1 MAEDLSIKVKVEP
14 DGGGVQGKLDEI
26 AKNKKFNVQIGDKN
40 LKTQLKSISKTISGT
55 LEKAMANTMKAID
68 DYAESAQQAAN
79 VIEQAQ
85 KREQAALTSNINLLT
100 GSVQKRKEIAS
111 VTQEQIAA
119 QKQLNEETK
128 LTATQER
135 ELKNSINKDTEISIL
150 NTKIKQYQKI
160 KENISDI
167 RTLINEVN
175 KETTNSNDSGE
186 AKKGNDVSN
195 EISSF
200 QQNLLSVLTDPSLKK
215 GLKESS
221 DNISEDINTYFS
233 LISNSFNRGTTEIK
247 NTIANVENESNKVKQ
262 VFNTF
267 EDIANWE
274 DVDKNTGESRYY
286 SFADYVD
293 DQLVARGEDS
303 AKIAKK
309 FETVISAMDMNAS
322 EELNSAALNYTAT
335 LKRLFEKLNE
345 ARQKVLSSTSTEE
358 EVKTAAKDYQE
369 YWVEIASTIGVLPD
383 SVKNQMVSGLDSVI
397 QTAEGKIE
405 QRKRELQNKIT
416 GISSEQTKL
425 KTAKE
430 SDLDD
435 TEITARIKTAT
446 ETIIS
451 QLNTMTEKQDLVTA
465 AKQKTLEAEQSIVKA
480 TQESIN
486 ALQTLVKQKEQI
498 AEEISKLKS
507 EATGITNGKD
517 KADDAKTL
525 LETLSAINPSKVKD
539 VLDKVSAFVNS
550 VAESNPKLETTKTK
564 AAEFNAAIESIN
576 KTLAISTA
584 FLTSLT
590 KEDKTAKGKRGG
602 KKTQKA
608 DTTEVDEAVKLQQLV
623 LNAEKAA
630 DAVKNAITR
639 ASNSINTITA
649 ELKTAATSADGA
661 KEATSP
667 MIEAAIALNDTFK
680 QYSESL
686 ADIKTNAGIMNGTA
700 VTTKRGKKVATETA
714 SMDDVAASAAKA
726 NEASTQI
733 HTVFTK
739 FAKIG
744 AATNGFAEKAAQII
758 AASDEVNAIILA
770 YKTTG
775 ERTAITTADA
785 AKQQQSAAQ
794 ELSAQMETVG
804 ATLNNAG
811 EKVGRATTAL
821 SEAAQAGGTIDAS
834 VKILVNAGNRLKR
847 LFTSYSNIAAGLQ
860 ENLDKVA
867 EIDGS
872 KNATTY
878 RKLGNFIN
886 NIVDFYKK
894 SIGELSAINSVK
906 LPKDENGKTVTPK
919 VDAAVAEATQRF
931 KATLDEA
938 LSQALATL
946 KDTSGLDAKL
956 AKAQQ
961 STVDAKRAKTDIVNG
976 FAEITAVF
984 NSLTNAAKSITDS
997 MTDLAKLKTMTD
1009 EVNMD
1014 QFAELINNSVDE
1026 QIKKIS
1032 TKIRKD
1038 AMLQTSPDN
1047 SHVTSLAM
1055 KTGNLGAMI
1064 KQIPEGAVKDSYT
1077 KQFAELNDDITA
1089 FYNGS
1094 EKAATTWADIVSR
1107 TTEMAEGV
1115 KQVNKETQEAAK
1127 AAAQSAIKSAQ
1138 DLEQRQALAT
1148 ELQQRFDALNNT
1160 IAKGKEIEGNGKAF
1174 NEFHS
1179 ALEQIE
1185 VDAKRLGPQLESALD
1200 KNDIVSLKALTDYD
1214 KNLTDIEQRVAKV
1227 TDGVIST
1234 TSKAVKSV
1242 ADQKEELKNID
1253 PTAAINKALNLN
1265 VDGAESAKI
1274 TRLRKELEESKTTI
1288 AAARKAYEDDWSSD
1302 NFDKLVTA
1310 MKNGQDAANKFTTA
1324 VKTANDTMA
1333 DNGTRSNE
1341 RQFEQIKDFL
1351 ANYQTMLTTLQRS
1364 AGNKGFKELGGD
1376 NGVYKQTES
1385 ALKKMAEEAEKV
1397 KSAADVPTFIAA
1409 MAKQFKDAK
1418 TPIES
1423 VSDTLNAVKTK
1434 IGETKAEADKFNGA
1448 LKSQRDVNTYIKSVS
1463 NSLYTAQRYLSNNS
1477 KITTDPAIYARYLEY
1492 IERYQELLKSG
1503 KITQQNGQ
1511 EYASKA
1517 SKEFAELKK
1526 AVQDAGLETDTLAM
1540 KFKKLFETNIKSQF
1554 ASQVINIVEQGLRQI
1569 YQNVVNIDSAMT
1581 ELKKVTNETDNTYD
1595 AFLDDAGTRAK
1606 NLGASIS
1613 DIVTASADFA
1623 RLGYNLKDSKELAD
1637 AAVLYQHVGDGISS
1651 VNDASESIISTMKAF
1666 GVEAKDVTSI
1676 VDKFNEVGNNYA
1688 ISSAGVGSALQRS
1701 ASALHTAGNTLDQSI
1716 GMIVAANDVA
1726 QDPESVGNAL
1736 KVLSLRIR
1744 GAKTDLEQMGES
1756 TDDVAVS
1763 TSKLREQIKALTNVD
1778 GKGGFDILTK
1788 SGDFKSTYEI
1798 MEGIANV
1805 WKEMNDVDKASLLE
1819 QVAGK
1824 NRANVVSGMLDN
1836 WKDAQDAAKT
1846 AAESAGSATKENET
1860 YLDSINGK
1868 ISQFT
1873 AAFEKLSKDV
1883 LDSDLIKFFIEL
1895 ATHIANLADEAVKLV
1910 DNFGLIPTALTGIST
1925 GLVTSLIKNKGT
1937 SGKLYARLHKG
1948 NSCVGCRCQIIKYPN
1963 CWERL
1968 RAA

>member
-68 DYAESAQQAAN
+68 DYAKSAQQAAS

-85 KREQAALTSNINLLT
+85 KREQAALISNVNLLAKNA
-100 GSVQKRKEIAS
+100 QERKEITNAIQGQ
-111 VTQEQIAA
+111 VAA
-119 QKQLNEETK
+119 QNKLRNETA
-128 LTATQER
+128 LTAAQEN
-135 ELKNSINKDTEISIL
+135 ELRKMSNRDLTIRQLRAEQQEWEQLEKEISDVNNL
-150 NTKIKQYQKI
+150 I
-160 KENISDI
+160 KEKNRAADTGSKKNNKKDDAEFTVDQKFPEVQKELLNLMTDDDAFDI
-167 RTLINEVN
+167 GI
-175 KETTNSNDSGE
+175 
-186 AKKGNDVSN
+186 KK
-195 EISSF
+195 SSE
-200 QQNLLSVLTDPSLKK
+200 KA
-215 GLKESS
+215 
-221 DNISEDINTYFS
+221 SEDILTGFN
-233 LISNSFNRGTTEIK
+233 LISDSIGKGKDVIQKAVAEFQREKSGAGSIFDTFGYLFDDESDYGGDIGAWIDAEIPDEKIK
-247 NTIANVENESNKVKQ
+247 NALKNKFKSIIDANSDGKNELSNAYSQYVTTISKLFKDYYAALEKITNKASTTKNVEK
-262 VFNTF
+262 
-267 EDIANWE
+267 
-274 DVDKNTGESRYY
+274 G
-286 SFADYVD
+286 
-293 DQLVARGEDS
+293 
-303 AKIAKK
+303 
-309 FETVISAMDMNAS
+309 
-322 EELNSAALNYTAT
+322 
-335 LKRLFEKLNE
+335 
-345 ARQKVLSSTSTEE
+345 
-358 EVKTAAKDYQE
+358 AKDLQTTI
-369 YWVEIASTIGVLPD
+369 VEIASTIGILPD
-383 SVKNQMVSGLDSVI
+383 NVKEKMLANVTEPLDKVKE
-397 QTAEGKIE
+397 AIE
-405 QRKRELQNKIT
+405 QRKEALKNKML
-416 GISSEQTKL
+416 GNDEQGSNDVKL
-425 KTAKE
+425 KVDIDDA
-430 SDLDD
+430 D
-435 TEITARIKTAT
+435 TEERLKNTT

-451 QLNTMTEKQDLVTA
+451 QLDTMAQKQRDITA
-465 AKQKTLEAEQSIVKA
+465 AKEATVKAEQSIYTE
-480 TQESIN
+480 TQKSIKE
-486 ALQTLVKQKEQI
+486 LQTLVEQKEQL
-498 AEEISKLKS
+498 AKKISELRS
-507 EATGITNGKD
+507 EATGIPDGKG
-517 KADDAKTL
+517 KTEDAKTL
-525 LETLSAINPSKVKD
+525 METLSAIDPSKVKT
-539 VLDKVSAFVNS
+539 VLDNVSAFVDS
-550 VAESNPKLETTKTK
+550 VVKSSSELETTKTK

-576 KTLAISTA
+576 KALA
-584 FLTSLT
+584 TSVVFMTNLT

-630 DAVKNAITR
+630 DAVKNAITN
-639 ASNSINTITA
+639 ASNSINTITT

-661 KEATSP
+661 KEATRP
-667 MIEAAIALNDTFK
+667 MIEAATALNNTFK

-686 ADIKTNAGIMNGTA
+686 ADIKTNAGLINGT
-700 VTTKRGKKVATETA
+700 VTKAKRGKKSTVETA
-714 SMDDVAASAAKA
+714 NMDDVAASVTKA

-733 HTVFTK
+733 HTIFTK

-744 AATNGFAEKAAQII
+744 AATDKFAEKAAQII

-775 ERTAITTADA
+775 ERTATTTANA

-794 ELSAQMETVG
+794 ELSTQMETVG

-821 SEAAQAGGTIDAS
+821 SEAAQASGTIDAS
-834 VKILVNAGNRLKR
+834 VKTLVNAGNRLKR
-847 LFTSYSNIAAGLQ
+847 LFTSYANIAAGLQ

-894 SIGELSAINSVK
+894 SIGELSAINSVE
-906 LPKDENGKTVTPK
+906 LPKDESGKTVTPK
-919 VDAAVAEATQRF
+919 VDAAVTEATQRF

-946 KDTSGLDAKL
+946 KNTSNLDAKL

-961 STVDAKRAKTDIVNG
+961 STVDAKKAKTDIVNG

-1038 AMLQTSPDN
+1038 AMLQTSPNNDR
-1047 SHVTSLAM
+1047 VTSLAM
-1055 KTGNLGAMI
+1055 KTGNIGSMI
-1064 KQIPEGAVKDSYT
+1064 KQMPDGAVKDSYT

-1094 EKAATTWADIVSR
+1094 EKAATTWVDIVSR

-1200 KNDIVSLKALTDYD
+1200 KKDIVSLKALTDYD

-1253 PTAAINKALNLN
+1253 PTAAISKALNLK

-1274 TRLRKELEESKTTI
+1274 TRLRKELKESKTTI
-1288 AAARKAYEDDWSSD
+1288 ADARKAYEDDWSSD

-1351 ANYQTMLTTLQRS
+1351 ANYQTMLTALQRS
-1364 AGNKGFKELGGD
+1364 AGNKGFKQRD
-1376 NGVYKQTES
+1376 DYQQTES
-1385 ALKKMAEEAEKV
+1385 ALKKMVEEAEKV
-1397 KSAADVPTFIAA
+1397 KSAADVPTFIAT
-1409 MAKQFKDAK
+1409 MANKFKDAK

-1423 VSDTLNAVKTK
+1423 VSDALNVVKTK
-1434 IGETKAEADKFNGA
+1434 IGETKAKADEFNGG

-1511 EYASKA
+1511 EYASEA

-1554 ASQVINIVEQGLRQI
+1554 ASQIISMVEQGLRQI

-1581 ELKKVTNETDNTYD
+1581 ELKKVTDETDNTYD

-1676 VDKFNEVGNNYA
+1676 VDKFNEVGKQHCPKFTISVKGWRHSRPRKDMEFNDNFLYGNREVIFFMCTRNNKCQFIKGT
-1688 ISSAGVGSALQRS
+1688 ISNKRKHNKIPLSRLPYTLTAEQVEDKIVKSYKSLE
-1701 ASALHTAGNTLDQSI
+1701 TAGYTWQ
-1716 GMIVAANDVA
+1716 
-1726 QDPESVGNAL
+1726 
-1736 KVLSLRIR
+1736 
-1744 GAKTDLEQMGES
+1744 
-1756 TDDVAVS
+1756 
-1763 TSKLREQIKALTNVD
+1763 
-1778 GKGGFDILTK
+1778 
-1788 SGDFKSTYEI
+1788 
-1798 MEGIANV
+1798 
-1805 WKEMNDVDKASLLE
+1805 
-1819 QVAGK
+1819 QV
-1824 NRANVVSGMLDN
+1824 
-1836 WKDAQDAAKT
+1836 
-1846 AAESAGSATKENET
+1846 
-1860 YLDSINGK
+1860 
-1868 ISQFT
+1868 
-1873 AAFEKLSKDV
+1873 
-1883 LDSDLIKFFIEL
+1883 
-1895 ATHIANLADEAVKLV
+1895 
-1910 DNFGLIPTALTGIST
+1910 
-1925 GLVTSLIKNKGT
+1925 
-1937 SGKLYARLHKG
+1937 
-1948 NSCVGCRCQIIKYPN
+1948 C
-1963 CWERL
+1963 
-1968 RAA
+1968 

>member
-1 MAEDLSIKVKVEP
+1 MAEDLSIKLKVEP
-14 DGGGVQGKLDEI
+14 DGGDVQGKLDEI
-26 AKNKKFNVQIGDKN
+26 AKDKKFNVQIGDKN
-40 LKTQLKSISKTISGT
+40 LKTQLKSISKTISGAM
-55 LEKAMANTMKAID
+55 EKAMANTMKAID
-68 DYAESAQQAAN
+68 DYAKSAQQAAA

-100 GSVQKRKEIAS
+100 GSVQKRKELAS
-111 VTQEQIAA
+111 ATQEQIVA
-119 QKQLNEETK
+119 QKQLNEGIK

-135 ELKNSINKDTEISIL
+135 ELKNSINKDTEISAL

-167 RTLINEVN
+167 KTLVAEINA
-175 KETTNSNDSGE
+175 ETTNSNDDE
-186 AKKGNDVSN
+186 KAKNGNDVSS

-200 QQNLLSVLTDPSLKK
+200 QQKLLSTLKNPTLK
-215 GLKESS
+215 QGLQENSN
-221 DNISEDINTYFS
+221 DISKDIDTYFS
-233 LISNSFNRGTTEIK
+233 LMSDSFEKGAVEIK
-247 NTIANVENESNKVKQ
+247 NVVGNETDKIKQ
-262 VFNTF
+262 VFNVF
-267 EDIANWE
+267 EDIVKWDDP
-274 DVDKNTGESRYY
+274 DVGYES
-286 SFADYVD
+286 FTDYVK
-293 DQLVARGEDS
+293 DQLAETEEDS
-303 AKIAKK
+303 NKVAKQFK
-309 FETVISAMDMNAS
+309 TVIKAIDMKAS

-335 LKRLFEKLNE
+335 LKSLFEKLNE

-358 EVKTAAKDYQE
+358 EVETAAKDYQE
-369 YWVEIASTIGVLPD
+369 YWVEIASTIGILPD
-383 SVKNQMVSGLDSVI
+383 SVKNQMVSGIDNTI
-397 QTAEGKIE
+397 QAVEERIE
-405 QRKRELQNKIT
+405 QRKKELQNKVA
-416 GISSEQTKL
+416 GISDAQTEL
-425 KTAKE
+425 KTMSE
-430 SDLDD
+430 PDLDD
-435 TEITARIKTAT
+435 TEITARIKSTT

-451 QLNTMTEKQDLVTA
+451 QLDTMAQKQKDVTA
-465 AKQKTLEAEQSIVKA
+465 AKNGTLEAEQAIYTETKKSID
-480 TQESIN
+480 

-507 EATGITNGKD
+507 EATGITDGKN

-550 VAESNPKLETTKTK
+550 VVESNPKLETTKTK
-564 AAEFNAAIESIN
+564 AAEFNAAIDSIN

-590 KEDKTAKGKRGG
+590 KEDKPTKGKRG
-602 KKTQKA
+602 KKTQKTE
-608 DTTEVDEAVKLQQLV
+608 TTEVDEAVKLQQLV

-630 DAVKNAITR
+630 DAVKNAIAR
-639 ASNSINTITA
+639 ASNSISTITT

-661 KEATSP
+661 KEATRP
-667 MIEAAIALNDTFK
+667 MIEAATALNNTFK

-686 ADIKTNAGIMNGTA
+686 ADIKTNAGLINGTA
-700 VTTKRGKKVATETA
+700 ATAKRGKKAVTETD
-714 SMDDVAASAAKA
+714 SMDDVAASVTKA

-775 ERTAITTADA
+775 ERTATTTANA

-821 SEAAQAGGTIDAS
+821 SEAAQASGTIDAS
-834 VKILVNAGNRLKR
+834 VKTLVNAGSRLKR
-847 LFTSYSNIAAGLQ
+847 LFTSYANIAAGLQ

-931 KATLDEA
+931 KTTLDEA

-961 STVDAKRAKTDIVNG
+961 STVDAKKAKTDIVNG

-1047 SHVTSLAM
+1047 SHVTLLAM
-1055 KTGNLGAMI
+1055 KTGNIGSMI
-1064 KQIPEGAVKDSYT
+1064 KQMPDGAVKDSYT

-1200 KNDIVSLKALTDYD
+1200 KKDIVSLKALTDYD

-1242 ADQKEELKNID
+1242 ADQKEKLKNID

-1274 TRLRKELEESKTTI
+1274 TRLRKEFEESKTTI
-1288 AAARKAYEDDWSSD
+1288 ADARKAYEDDWSSD

-1333 DNGTRSNE
+1333 DNSVRSNE

-1364 AGNKGFKELGGD
+1364 AGNKGFKD
-1376 NGVYKQTES
+1376 NGIYQQTES
-1385 ALKKMAEEAEKV
+1385 ALKKMVEEAEKV

-1409 MAKQFKDAK
+1409 MAKQFENAK

-1423 VSDTLNAVKTK
+1423 VSDALNAVKTK

-1477 KITTDPAIYARYLEY
+1477 KITTDPAMYARYLEY

-1554 ASQVINIVEQGLRQI
+1554 ASQVINMVQQGLRQI

-1763 TSKLREQIKALTNVD
+1763 TSKLRDQIKALTNVD

-1910 DNFGLIPTALTGIST
+1910 DNIGLIPTAIGGI
-1925 GLVTSLIKNKGT
+1925 GAALGVSLIKNKGT

-1948 NSCVGCRCQIIKYPN
+1948 NSCVGCRC
-1963 CWERL
+1963 
-1968 RAA
+1968 

>member
-14 DGGGVQGKLDEI
+14 DGGSVQGKLDEI
-26 AKNKKFNVQIGDKN
+26 AKKKKFNVQIGDTN

-68 DYAESAQQAAN
+68 DYAKSAQQAAT

-85 KREQAALTSNINLLT
+85 KREQAALISNVNLLARNA
-100 GSVQKRKEIAS
+100 QERKEITNAIQGQ
-111 VTQEQIAA
+111 VAA
-119 QKQLNEETK
+119 QNKLRNETA
-128 LTATQER
+128 LTAAQEN
-135 ELKNSINKDTEISIL
+135 ELRKMSNRDLTIRQLRAEQQEWEQLEKEISDVNNL
-150 NTKIKQYQKI
+150 I
-160 KENISDI
+160 KEKNRAADTGSKKNNKKDDAEFTVDQKFPEVQKELLNLMTDDDAFDI
-167 RTLINEVN
+167 GIG
-175 KETTNSNDSGE
+175 K
-186 AKKGNDVSN
+186 
-195 EISSF
+195 SSE
-200 QQNLLSVLTDPSLKK
+200 KA
-215 GLKESS
+215 
-221 DNISEDINTYFS
+221 SEDILTGFN
-233 LISNSFNRGTTEIK
+233 LISDSIGKGKDAIRKAVAEFQGESGAGSIFDTFSYLFDVEGDYSGDIDAWIDAEIPDEKIK
-247 NTIANVENESNKVKQ
+247 NALSKKFKSIITAASDDSENELSNAYNQYV
-262 VFNTF
+262 NTISKLF
-267 EDIANWE
+267 EDYYAAIEKITNKASTTK
-274 DVDKNTGESRYY
+274 DVEKGVKEL
-286 SFADYVD
+286 
-293 DQLVARGEDS
+293 Q
-303 AKIAKK
+303 
-309 FETVISAMDMNAS
+309 TVI
-322 EELNSAALNYTAT
+322 
-335 LKRLFEKLNE
+335 
-345 ARQKVLSSTSTEE
+345 
-358 EVKTAAKDYQE
+358 
-369 YWVEIASTIGVLPD
+369 VEIASTIGILPD
-383 SVKNQMVSGLDSVI
+383 NVKEKMLANVTEPLDKVKE
-397 QTAEGKIE
+397 AIE
-405 QRKRELQNKIT
+405 QRKEALKNKML
-416 GISSEQTKL
+416 GNDEQGSNDVKL
-425 KTAKE
+425 KVDIDDA
-430 SDLDD
+430 D
-435 TEITARIKTAT
+435 TEERLKNTT

-451 QLNTMTEKQDLVTA
+451 QLDTMAQKQRDITA
-465 AKQKTLEAEQSIVKA
+465 AKEATVKAEQSIYTE
-480 TQESIN
+480 TQKSIKE
-486 ALQTLVKQKEQI
+486 LQTLVEQKEQL
-498 AEEISKLKS
+498 AKKISELRS
-507 EATGITNGKD
+507 EATGIPDGKGQTE
-517 KADDAKTL
+517 DAKML
-525 LETLSAINPSKVKD
+525 METLSAIDPSKVKT
-539 VLDKVSAFVNS
+539 VLDNVSTFVDSVVKSNS
-550 VAESNPKLETTKTK
+550 ELEATKTK

-608 DTTEVDEAVKLQQLV
+608 DTTEVDETVKLQQLV

-630 DAVKNAITR
+630 DAVKNAITN
-639 ASNSINTITA
+639 ASNSISTITT

-661 KEATSP
+661 KEATRP

-680 QYSESL
+680 QYSKSL
-686 ADIKTNAGIMNGTA
+686 ADIKTNADIMNGTA
-700 VTTKRGKKVATETA
+700 ATAKRGKKAVTETN
-714 SMDDVAASAAKA
+714 SMDDVAASVAKA

-775 ERTAITTADA
+775 ERTATTTVDA

-821 SEAAQAGGTIDAS
+821 SEAAQASGTIDAS
-834 VKILVNAGNRLKR
+834 VKTLVNAGNRLKR
-847 LFTSYSNIAAGLQ
+847 LFTSYANIAAGLQ

-956 AKAQQ
+956 AKAQK
-961 STVDAKRAKTDIVNG
+961 STTDAEKAKTDIVNG

-1038 AMLQTSPDN
+1038 TMLQTSPDN

-1127 AAAQSAIKSAQ
+1127 AAAQVANEESESTNALLTNVAKWAEFTQAYDEAAKFQFDNKTTENYDNSVKKLSA
-1138 DLEQRQALAT
+1138 DLSYVLEI
-1148 ELQQRFDALNNT
+1148 
-1160 IAKGKEIEGNGKAF
+1160 IA
-1174 NEFHS
+1174 
-1179 ALEQIE
+1179 
-1185 VDAKRLGPQLESALD
+1185 RLD
-1200 KNDIVSLKALTDYD
+1200 KEGGDRNADVLQTAIRAAEKDIA
-1214 KNLTDIEQRVAKV
+1214 DIKTQIAQLQELSKIDPAAS
-1227 TDGVIST
+1227 I
-1234 TSKAVKSV
+1234 SKASKLDV
-1242 ADQKEELKNID
+1242 NG
-1253 PTAAINKALNLN
+1253 T
-1265 VDGAESAKI
+1265 ESAKI
-1274 TRLRKELEESKTTI
+1274 TRLREEFKETQTALEK
-1288 AAARKAYEDDWSSD
+1288 ARKEYEKDWSSE
-1302 NFDKLVTA
+1302 NFDKLKIA
-1310 MKNGQDAANKFTTA
+1310 MNNCASAAKNFTTA
-1324 VKTANDTMA
+1324 VNTANDTMA
-1333 DNGTRSNE
+1333 DNSVKSNE

-1351 ANYQTMLTTLQRS
+1351 ANYQTMLTALQRS
-1364 AGNKGFKELGGD
+1364 AGNKGFKQRD
-1376 NGVYKQTES
+1376 DYQQTES
-1385 ALKKMAEEAEKV
+1385 ALKKMVEEAEKV

-1409 MAKQFKDAK
+1409 MAKQFENAK

-1423 VSDTLNAVKTK
+1423 VSDALNAVKTK
-1434 IGETKAEADKFNGA
+1434 IGETKAEADKFNGN

-1676 VDKFNEVGNNYA
+1676 VDKFNEVGKQYCPKFT
-1688 ISSAGVGSALQRS
+1688 ISVKRWRHPRPRKDMEFNDNFLY
-1701 ASALHTAGNTLDQSI
+1701 GNREVIFLCVQEITKVSLLKEQS
-1716 GMIVAANDVA
+1716 
-1726 QDPESVGNAL
+1726 
-1736 KVLSLRIR
+1736 
-1744 GAKTDLEQMGES
+1744 
-1756 TDDVAVS
+1756 
-1763 TSKLREQIKALTNVD
+1763 LTN
-1778 GKGGFDILTK
+1778 
-1788 SGDFKSTYEI
+1788 
-1798 MEGIANV
+1798 
-1805 WKEMNDVDKASLLE
+1805 
-1819 QVAGK
+1819 
-1824 NRANVVSGMLDN
+1824 
-1836 WKDAQDAAKT
+1836 
-1846 AAESAGSATKENET
+1846 EN
-1860 YLDSINGK
+1860 I
-1868 ISQFT
+1868 
-1873 AAFEKLSKDV
+1873 
-1883 LDSDLIKFFIEL
+1883 IKF
-1895 ATHIANLADEAVKLV
+1895 
-1910 DNFGLIPTALTGIST
+1910 
-1925 GLVTSLIKNKGT
+1925 
-1937 SGKLYARLHKG
+1937 
-1948 NSCVGCRCQIIKYPN
+1948 RC
-1963 CWERL
+1963 
-1968 RAA
+1968 

>member
-186 AKKGNDVSN
+186 AKKGNAVSN

-1423 VSDTLNAVKTK
+1423 VSDALNAVKTK

-1526 AVQDAGLETDTLAM
+1526 AVQDTGLETDTLAM